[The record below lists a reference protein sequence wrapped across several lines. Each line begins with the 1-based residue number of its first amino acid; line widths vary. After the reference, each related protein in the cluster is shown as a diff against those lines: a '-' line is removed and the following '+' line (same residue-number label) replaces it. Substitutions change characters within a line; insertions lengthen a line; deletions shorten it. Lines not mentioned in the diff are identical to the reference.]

1 MTALEHRALDVVRWA
16 DIEVVAGEDDA
27 RIDVVDKLRDALEK
41 AAADGE
47 GRLVAS
53 RLTVR
58 GGTRAHGEIAS
69 GVDAFVNEA
78 RAAAID
84 AGGDALW
91 LGDVRIET
99 RLPIDRDALSA
110 SQDPIALILRSAS
123 DVSRD
128 PARASELLACLD
140 DLKEKLPEELL
151 NDPAFAFLRDP
162 KELHGALEHAEELLL
177 GRLLGAGSGDP

>member
-1 MTALEHRALDVVRWA
+1 M
-16 DIEVVAGEDDA
+16 
-27 RIDVVDKLRDALEK
+27 
-41 AAADGE
+41 
-47 GRLVAS
+47 AS

-58 GGTRAHGEIAS
+58 GATRAHGEIAS
-69 GVDAFVNEA
+69 GLEAFTNEA

-84 AGGDALW
+84 AGGDELW

-123 DVSRD
+123 DASRD
-128 PARASELLACLD
+128 PARATELLACLD
-140 DLKEKLPEELL
+140 ELKEKLPEELL

-162 KELHGALEHAEELLL
+162 KELHAALQQAEELLL
-177 GRLLGAGSGDP
+177 GRLLGAGPGEP